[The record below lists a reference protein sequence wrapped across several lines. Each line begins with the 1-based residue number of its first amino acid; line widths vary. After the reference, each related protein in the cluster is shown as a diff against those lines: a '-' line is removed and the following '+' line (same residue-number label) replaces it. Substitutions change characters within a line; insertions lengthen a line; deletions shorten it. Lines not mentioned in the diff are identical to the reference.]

1 MNEPFISTYYKL
13 FNKSNDNIFLLFDE
27 IILTNKLE
35 FLKNINNIE
44 YLIIYKEIN
53 FLKFKKK

>member
-27 IILTNKLE
+27 IMLTNKLE

-44 YLIIYKEIN
+44 YLIIYEKIN
-53 FLKFKKK
+53 F